1 MCLRPNFMYTGPR
14 LWNLC
19 EGLFKLYTT
28 LPPLALA
35 LALAVTWVSVCR
47 MPIVDEKA
55 PRECDF
61 DAMLTELKGTDQNT
75 ACVFN
80 CQVDICIGIRHYLR
94 DVPQPSC
101 VQMGKGRTTTGMIV
115 ACLVRDV
122 LGGAMPSHKPMM
134 ADKTELPDEEEFLEE
149 QHRWAGATD
158 RGRYLDIFSNLS
170 FTS

>member
-1 MCLRPNFMYTGPR
+1 MYTGPR

-80 CQVDICIGIRHYLR
+80 CQVDISPHLIRHL
-94 DVPQPSC
+94 PTQCSPTLSC

-122 LGGAMPSHKPMM
+122 LGGAVPSHKPMM

>member
-1 MCLRPNFMYTGPR
+1 
-14 LWNLC
+14 
-19 EGLFKLYTT
+19 
-28 LPPLALA
+28 
-35 LALAVTWVSVCR
+35 

-80 CQVDICIGIRHYLR
+80 CQVDISPHLIRHYLR

-122 LGGAMPSHKPMM
+122 LGGAVPSHKPMM
-134 ADKTELPDEEEFLEE
+134 ADKNELPDEEEFLEE
-149 QHRWAGATD
+149 QHRWGEQISRYFQYLIIYLSTHLYNTEYTHGRRQCNVCRIVDELLMAG
-158 RGRYLDIFSNLS
+158 GRMRK
-170 FTS
+170 

>member
-1 MCLRPNFMYTGPR
+1 MRLRRDADRAEGHGPEHRLCLQLSGGYLP
-14 LWNLC
+14 
-19 EGLFKLYTT
+19 T
-28 LPPLALA
+28 LDPPLSTQCSPTL
-35 LALAVTWVSVCR
+35 
-47 MPIVDEKA
+47 
-55 PRECDF
+55 
-61 DAMLTELKGTDQNT
+61 
-75 ACVFN
+75 
-80 CQVDICIGIRHYLR
+80 
-94 DVPQPSC
+94 SC

-122 LGGAMPSHKPMM
+122 LGGAVPSHKPMM

>member
-28 LPPLALA
+28 LPPLA

-80 CQVDICIGIRHYLR
+80 CQVDISPHLIRHYLR

-122 LGGAMPSHKPMM
+122 LGGAVPSHKPMM